1 MRIQHSPAAI
11 VHQLA
16 LKEAR
21 SPQTML
27 ALVARMRVEMA
38 QQIVQQTPQAPRN
51 DIEAAESLVDKKA

>member
-1 MRIQHSPAAI
+1 MRIQHSPTAI

-16 LKEAR
+16 LKEAS

-38 QQIVQQTPQAPRN
+38 QEIAQQTPQAPRN